1 MFIPGIDEMAINAE
15 IGLYFD
21 FNVTEHGF
29 PTGCPGFERF
39 DDNWA
44 EKGWTWTTTEE
55 SHWWKA
61 DPDCQFNKMQEPAG
75 STPLHQ
81 LFEDYAKDGDAW
93 MADFVPAMDKMLSN
107 GYSEDELVDSGYNQN
122 DYVCNRDEP
131 QIANNRWI
139 SFVNC
144 YNPTKTMGI
153 PELYFE
159 YFTFLDFSFLY
170 QFQKVQSLL
179 FIVNLM
185 TESLKLET
193 MIDL

>member
-1 MFIPGIDEMAINAE
+1 
-15 IGLYFD
+15 
-21 FNVTEHGF
+21 
-29 PTGCPGFERF
+29 
-39 DDNWA
+39 
-44 EKGWTWTTTEE
+44 
-55 SHWWKA
+55 
-61 DPDCQFNKMQEPAG
+61 
-75 STPLHQ
+75 
-81 LFEDYAKDGDAW
+81 